1 MSVSYIKNE
10 AKCPT
15 GLLLLVT
22 GLLLAAGCGELKP
35 NYETPTINVS
45 YFRPLPGTGIA
56 PRFGIG
62 LHVINPN
69 DFALEVRGI
78 SYTVSLQG
86 QKIVV
91 GVARDLPTVPA
102 YGEADIDLQA
112 ATDVIS
118 SIKLITGLMR
128 DPQQVIS
135 YELDARLD
143 IKGFA
148 RKVHVVR
155 EGEFS
160 FAGRK

>member
-1 MSVSYIKNE
+1 MRLMLCLAGI
-10 AKCPT
+10 
-15 GLLLLVT
+15 
-22 GLLLAAGCGELKP
+22 LLAAACGELKP
-35 NYETPTINVS
+35 DYETPTINVS
-45 YFRPLPGTGIA
+45 YFRPLPGKGIA

-69 DFALEVRGI
+69 DFALDIRGI

-143 IKGFA
+143 IRGFA

-160 FAGRK
+160 FSGRK